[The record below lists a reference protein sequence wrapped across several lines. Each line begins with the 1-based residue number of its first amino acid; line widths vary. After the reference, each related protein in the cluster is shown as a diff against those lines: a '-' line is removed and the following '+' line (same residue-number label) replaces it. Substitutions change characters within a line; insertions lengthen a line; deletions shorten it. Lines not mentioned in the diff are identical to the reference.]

1 METLEI
7 ILLISLLISLI
18 LIITSLIKKQTVGDV
33 VLSIGNIIK
42 PQIPNNMN
50 VSSGNKMSPV
60 QITILILVSVLIIYG
75 IYYFFIRRDSKIDKF
90 YIETKK
96 KLIIELIDKMIIKID
111 RIIDN
116 LRKEKKETEAEL
128 FVQKQ
133 KDLIEM
139 RETILNMNTYINV
152 QDVLVLDSIFNE
164 LYRQNNEMK

>member
-111 RIIDN
+111 RTIDN